1 MIPGERFEIDLD
13 QVEQSVKQ
21 ESASSTFPFVGD
33 VLERKPSAPAPPSA
47 PTPRNR
53 TGFPEH
59 RKRPVESRFKRQQKT
74 AAPPKEP
81 ARTHHNS
88 EDASSTGAAAGFNPQ
103 EPSSFED
110 QQRSQIDQQNRD
122 VLAGMTEAEIEQE
135 RQELMGSLDPELL
148 RMLLKRSNIDS
159 GSNETT
165 ELRPSPP
172 PVEGGILQRE
182 KPTKAKTVSFEDG
195 PTPLAPIGKD
205 KDWAEVV
212 EVDYEPDFPRIESDG
227 DDKYGHVDELGKVLN
242 HDHDPGEHD
251 SLHFPIA
258 SQPPSLDPNSANF
271 LNDLHEKYFPS
282 LPADPDKLEWM
293 RERKDDKSAY
303 SPSATGLNP
312 NEIRFSF
319 TGQLIPPKAASEI
332 PVTAGLHHH
341 GLAPDSAGYTIP
353 ELAHLMRSTYAAQRC
368 IAFQT
373 LGRILYRLGKGEFG
387 DPGEPG
393 MNTVGAEDTFGEL
406 ARGLWRE
413 VEKEKVV
420 QGLTAESEGNGV
432 DGGRH
437 MSAKA
442 YATEAVW
449 LWHKGGGQRWK
460 AD

>member
-13 QVEQSVKQ
+13 RVEQSVKQ
-21 ESASSTFPFVGD
+21 EASSSPFSFVGD
-33 VLERKPSAPAPPSA
+33 VLERKPAAPAPPSA
-47 PTPRNR
+47 PTPRNK

-59 RKRPVESRFKRQQKT
+59 RKRPIESRFKRQQKT
-74 AAPPKEP
+74 AGPPK
-81 ARTHHNS
+81 ATVRTEDDSGKAPNS
-88 EDASSTGAAAGFNPQ
+88 VSAPRLDPE

-122 VLAGMTEAEIEQE
+122 VLAGMSEADIEQE

-148 RMLLKRSNIDS
+148 QMLLKRSNIDS

-165 ELRPSPP
+165 DLRPPPP

-182 KPTKAKTVSFEDG
+182 KPAKSKTVSFEDG

-212 EVDYEPDFPRIESDG
+212 ELDYEPDFPRIESEGEEDG
-227 DDKYGHVDELGKVLN
+227 HTDELGKVLN

-258 SQPPSLDPNSANF
+258 SQPPSLDPNSATF
-271 LNDLHEKYFPS
+271 LTDLHEKYFPS

-293 RERKDDKSAY
+293 REPKDDKSAY
-303 SPSATGLNP
+303 SSSASGLNP
-312 NEIRFSF
+312 NEIRFAF
-319 TGQLIPPKAASEI
+319 TGQLLPPKASSEI
-332 PVTAGLHHH
+332 PVTEGLHHH

-353 ELAHLMRSTYAAQRC
+353 ELAHLMRSTYPAQRC

-373 LGRILYRLGKGEFG
+373 LGRILYRLGTGEFG

-413 VEKEKVV
+413 MEKEKIV
-420 QGLTAESEGNGV
+420 QGLTAESEGNGI

-437 MSAKA
+437 LSAKA
-442 YATEAVW
+442 YATEALW